1 MRSEIDSKLC
11 VLACSFA
18 AEVGID
24 VVLSQSRQRSAVI
37 ARIAAAALLRERGMS
52 LKQIGRRLG
61 FRHHTSV
68 MYYLA
73 IARETP
79 QMVAPIIKRALDF
92 MTSLQRACHPTPT
105 ETPATRCAERGCPMP
120 AVMEGCCRR
129 HWQMRYAP
137 QKFELRERVS
147 SGERTIV
154 GSLKVPLAGL
164 RG

>member
-37 ARIAAAALLRERGMS
+37 ARIAAAVLLRERGMS

-68 MYYLA
+68 MHYLA
-73 IARETP
+73 IAKETP
-79 QMVAPIIKRALDF
+79 QTVAPIIKRALDF

-154 GSLKVPLAGL
+154 GSLKVPLAGP